1 MKHIFLVNSFTLKE
15 DINKLLQ
22 NIKDYCEKEKLDY
35 EIEIN
40 NEFNSTEDILKKY
53 KKTRNIIFSIGGDGT
68 LNRVVNALVNTN
80 NVIGVIPYGTGNDF
94 HKSVIKQF
102 KKGINECDLIKINK
116 KYFINT
122 ACFGIDA
129 DIAYNKESITSPLI
143 PRGQRYNAS
152 IVKTF
157 ASYRP
162 RYFKIETNN
171 KELEGNF
178 ATVIVCNGEYYGNG
192 FHVAPY
198 SNLNDDKFDVYI
210 VKHLNK
216 VSLAALILKLKN
228 GKHENDKNVI
238 KISTNKIKLKLKE
251 YVHSNIDG
259 ELLKDN
265 KFDIELCKKKIE
277 VYYDKKLI
285 DYLKKN

>member
-1 MKHIFLVNSFTLKE
+1 MKHIFIVNSFTLKA
-15 DINKLLQ
+15 DLNQLLHR
-22 NIKDYCEKEKLDY
+22 IKEYCEKENIEY

-40 NEFNSTEDILKKY
+40 NKDNSTESILKKY
-53 KKTRNIIFSIGGDGT
+53 KKTNYVIHAIGGDGT
-68 LNRVVNALVNTN
+68 LNRVVNALVGTK
-80 NVIGVIPYGTGNDF
+80 NVVGVIPYGTGNDF

-102 KKGINECDLIKINK
+102 KKGINECDLIKINN

-129 DIAYNKESITSPLI
+129 DIAYNKENISTLI
-143 PRGQRYNAS
+143 PRSQRYNAS
-152 IVKTF
+152 IIKTF

-162 RYFKIETNN
+162 RYFKMEANN
-171 KELEGNF
+171 QILEGNY

-192 FHVAPY
+192 YHVAPN
-198 SNLNDDKFDVYI
+198 SNLNDDSFDVYI
-210 VKHLNK
+210 VKDLNK
-216 VSLAALILKLKN
+216 ISLAALILKLKN

-238 KISTNKIKLKLKE
+238 KISTKKLNMKLKE

-259 ELLKDN
+259 EILKDN
-265 KFDIELCKKKIE
+265 KFDIELCKKKIQ

>member
-1 MKHIFLVNSFTLKE
+1 MKHIFLVNSFTLKTDLNE
-15 DINKLLQ
+15 LLHK
-22 NIKDYCEKEKLDY
+22 IKEYCEKEKIDY

-40 NEFNSTEDILKKY
+40 NQDNPTEKILKKY
-53 KKTRNIIFSIGGDGT
+53 KKTRYVIYAIGGDGT
-68 LNRVVNALVNTN
+68 LNRVINALVGTK
-80 NVIGVIPYGTGNDF
+80 NVVGVIPYGTGNDF

-102 KKGINECDLIKINK
+102 KKGINECDLIKINN

-129 DIAYNKESITSPLI
+129 DIAYNKENITSPLI
-143 PRGQRYNAS
+143 PRSQRYNAS

-162 RYFKIETNN
+162 RYFKIETNTS
-171 KELEGNF
+171 ELEGNF
-178 ATVIVCNGEYYGNG
+178 ATIIVCNGEYYGNG

-210 VKHLNK
+210 IKDLSK
-216 VSLAALILKLKN
+216 IALAALILKLKS

-238 KISTNKIKLKLKE
+238 KVSTNKIKLKLKE

-277 VYYDKKLI
+277 VYYDKKLVEF
-285 DYLKKN
+285 LKK

>member
-40 NEFNSTEDILKKY
+40 NEFNSTEDSLKKY

-68 LNRVVNALVNTN
+68 LNRVVNNLANTDN
-80 NVIGVIPYGTGNDF
+80 IIGVIPYGTGNDF
-94 HKSVIKQF
+94 YRSMKKQF
-102 KKGINECDLIKINK
+102 KEGINECDLIKINDR
-116 KYFINT
+116 YFINT

-129 DIAYNKESITSPLI
+129 DIAYNKDNVSNFI
-143 PRGQRYNAS
+143 PRSQRYNAS
-152 IVKTF
+152 IIKSF

-162 RYFKIETNN
+162 RYFKIEANN
-171 KELEGNF
+171 QILEGNF
-178 ATVIVCNGEYYGNG
+178 ATVVVCNGEYYGNG

-198 SNLNDDKFDVYI
+198 TNLNDDKFDVYI

-251 YVHSNIDG
+251 CVHSNIDG

-277 VYYDKKLI
+277 VYYDKKI
-285 DYLKKN
+285 VDYLKKNY

>member
-1 MKHIFLVNSFTLKE
+1 MKHIFLVNSFTLKK

-40 NEFNSTEDILKKY
+40 NEFNSTEDVLKKY
-53 KKTRNIIFSIGGDGT
+53 KKTRNIIFTIGGDGT
-68 LNRVVNALVNTN
+68 LNRVVNALVGTK
-80 NVIGVIPYGTGNDF
+80 NVVGVIPYGTGNDF
-94 HKSVIKQF
+94 HKSVINQF
-102 KKGINECDLIKINK
+102 KKGINECDLIKINN
-116 KYFINT
+116 KYFINI

-129 DIAYNKESITSPLI
+129 DIAYNKENITSPLI

-152 IVKTF
+152 ILKTF
-157 ASYRP
+157 ASYKP

-171 KELEGNF
+171 KKLEGNF

-198 SNLNDDKFDVYI
+198 SNLNDDSFDVYI
-210 VKHLNK
+210 VKDLNK
-216 VSLAALILKLKN
+216 ISLAALILKLKN
-228 GKHENDKNVI
+228 AKHENDKNVI
-238 KISTNKIKLKLKE
+238 KISTKKLNIKLKE

-265 KFDIELCKKKIE
+265 KFDIELCKEKIE
-277 VYYDKKLI
+277 IYYDKKI
-285 DYLKKN
+285 VDYLKK

>member
-1 MKHIFLVNSFTLKE
+1 MKHIFLVNSFTLKK

-40 NEFNSTEDILKKY
+40 NEFNSTEDVLKKY
-53 KKTRNIIFSIGGDGT
+53 KKTRNIIFTIGGDGT
-68 LNRVVNALVNTN
+68 LNRVVNALVGTK
-80 NVIGVIPYGTGNDF
+80 NVVGVIPYGTGNDF
-94 HKSVIKQF
+94 HKSVINQF
-102 KKGINECDLIKINK
+102 KKGINECDLIKINN
-116 KYFINT
+116 KYFINI

-129 DIAYNKESITSPLI
+129 DIAYNKENITSPLI

-152 IVKTF
+152 ILKTF
-157 ASYRP
+157 ASYKP

-171 KELEGNF
+171 KKLEGNF

-192 FHVAPY
+192 FHVAPN
-198 SNLNDDKFDVYI
+198 SNLNDDSFDVYI
-210 VKHLNK
+210 VKDLNK
-216 VSLAALILKLKN
+216 ISLAALILKLKN

-238 KISTNKIKLKLKE
+238 KITTNKIKLKLKE

-265 KFDIELCKKKIE
+265 KFDIELCKEKIE
-277 VYYDKKLI
+277 IYYDKKI
-285 DYLKKN
+285 VDYLKK